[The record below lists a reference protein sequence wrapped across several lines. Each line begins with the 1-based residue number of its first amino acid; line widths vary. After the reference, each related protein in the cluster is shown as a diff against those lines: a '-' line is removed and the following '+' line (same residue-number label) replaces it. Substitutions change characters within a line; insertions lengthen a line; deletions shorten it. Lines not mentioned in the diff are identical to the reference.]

1 MRRHDLT
8 KIDYDNDNDHD
19 IQRTPLKSNPRD
31 LTLGTLITFLTI
43 TINNINIYIAT
54 LE

>member
-1 MRRHDLT
+1 MLKKCAFGSGRLLLE
-8 KIDYDNDNDHD
+8 KIK
-19 IQRTPLKSNPRD
+19 IFGD

-43 TINNINIYIAT
+43 ENNNIDNYIVI